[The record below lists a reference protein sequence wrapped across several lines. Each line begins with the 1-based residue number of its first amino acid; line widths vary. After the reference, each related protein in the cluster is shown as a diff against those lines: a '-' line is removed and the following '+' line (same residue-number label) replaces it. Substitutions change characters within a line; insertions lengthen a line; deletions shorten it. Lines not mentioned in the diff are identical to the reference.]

1 MGRSRSALLLG
12 LVLANA
18 GVAMAGPA
26 DRTSVTDQFGC
37 TIATTEVDQ
46 RSTTARLEAALQS
59 GSPSFGVGLN
69 GSALLVDP
77 HNART
82 RHLQAYSALRALS
95 AARGG
100 AQGALGADDAGTKV
114 IASNGAHDRGSRQ
127 PL

>member
-1 MGRSRSALLLG
+1 MGRSSSALLLG
-12 LVLANA
+12 IALASA
-18 GVAMAGPA
+18 SPAMAGQA
-26 DRTSVTDQFGC
+26 GQSAVTDQLDC
-37 TIATTEVDQ
+37 TIATKVVHE

-77 HNART
+77 HNARS
-82 RHLQAYSALRALS
+82 RHLQAYSTLRALS

-100 AQGALGADDAGTKV
+100 EQGAIEASDADAAV
-114 IASNGAHDRGSRQ
+114 IASNGAVDGRYRR